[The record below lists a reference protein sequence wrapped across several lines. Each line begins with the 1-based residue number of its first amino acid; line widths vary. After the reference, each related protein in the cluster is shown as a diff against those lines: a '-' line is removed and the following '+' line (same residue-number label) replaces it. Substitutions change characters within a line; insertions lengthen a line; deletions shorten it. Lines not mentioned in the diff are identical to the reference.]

1 MRYSGRWDNIVLTVG
16 TAAQKS
22 LCLNLLS
29 LMKDRL
35 CCNITV
41 VSDDEL
47 GGRTGSGGAVINV
60 LKKYGRDK
68 KLLIINSGG
77 FSKRCINYSVKGKAF
92 ANLVYENEA
101 VTLLELIIKKTEK
114 LSEKITSGALICCSD
129 ILVDTDFSD
138 LPDCNIG
145 FCNRADL
152 ATGTR
157 HGVMY
162 KDKNSF
168 LSYYLHKRSLPEL
181 EAMGEK
187 TILAD
192 TGTVF
197 FSGEFVN
204 AICNAE
210 EKLHILDKVKNGK
223 IEVNLYPD
231 IISLLSKNIDRE
243 RYLYEDAQNEEHVEL
258 RKIFYDCFSDYSLK
272 VIEIDGK
279 DFVHFGTLK
288 ESVDN
293 INRFTNSRHTAINS
307 YFDGCEI
314 GAGAIIENSLLEN
327 CTVGKDS
334 IISDI
339 FLKNA
344 DIPSRTAVCG
354 IRLYDGS
361 FVTVCCD
368 TDENPKEKNLWEKKR
383 FYRGKTFT
391 DSYLKFVEQ
400 CGLPDVSLADCTENS
415 DYSYPH
421 SWLETLKSLN
431 YRKANEKYI
440 EKRNE
445 ILNEYFGPL
454 ESVKNISCV
463 KNSVKLELPVR
474 VNFSG
479 TWTDAMPYCT
489 DNGGAVVNM
498 AAEVNGK
505 LPIRV
510 TAEKLGKPVIEFFSD
525 RKTQQINLDEIGNDR
540 YENDFDHFILHRAV
554 LKVLGVNKNTKL
566 TDGFRLSTNVSGLMH
581 GSGLGTSSILLAGC
595 FTALSELFGIELRKN
610 DIVYKTFIAELV
622 MKTGGGWQDQVGG
635 IYPSVKLSQSDAG
648 NIQNVKVKQIDIS
661 DSFKAEFNRRIAI
674 VSTGQRH
681 FGRFVVADVMSRYID
696 GDFQT
701 VNALNNLKELNS
713 DVIKA
718 FEAGNIS
725 RLAQCLNNQ
734 WTELKKLS
742 AYITDSEIDRIA
754 AECRSIADG
763 VCILGAGAGGY
774 LLLILKES
782 TDEKALKEFSEKP
795 VFKNINEPV
804 KRITV
809 KE

>member
-1 MRYSGRWDNIVLTVG
+1 MRYNGRWDNIILTVG
-16 TAAQKS
+16 TSAQKS
-22 LCLNLLS
+22 LCVDLLS
-29 LMKDRL
+29 IMKDRL
-35 CCNITV
+35 GCEITV

-47 GGRTGSGGAVINV
+47 GCRIGSGGAVINV
-60 LKKYGRDK
+60 LNKYGRDK
-68 KLLIINSGG
+68 KILIINSGG

-129 ILVDTDFSD
+129 ILVDTDFSGM
-138 LPDCNIG
+138 PDCNIG

-152 ATGTR
+152 NTGTR

-162 KDKNSF
+162 KDRDGF
-168 LSYYLHKRSLPEL
+168 LSLYLHKRSLPEL

-187 TILAD
+187 TLLAD

-204 AICNAE
+204 AICGTE
-210 EKLHILDKVKNGK
+210 EKYDIIEKIKNSN
-223 IEVNLYPD
+223 IEINLYPD
-231 IISLLSKNIDRE
+231 IISLLSENIDKE
-243 RYLYEDAQNEEHVEL
+243 RYLFEEAQNEEHIEI
-258 RKIFYDCFSDYSLK
+258 RKIFYDSFSDYSLK

-288 ESVDN
+288 ESVEN
-293 INRFTNSRHTAINS
+293 INRFSGSKYTAINS
-307 YFDGCEI
+307 YFDSCEI
-314 GAGAIIENSLLEN
+314 GVGAIIENSLLEK
-327 CTVGKDS
+327 CSVGERS
-334 IISDI
+334 LVSDI

-344 DIPSRTAVCG
+344 DIPPRTAVCG
-354 IRLYDGS
+354 IRLSDGS

-368 TDENPKEKNLWEKKR
+368 TNENPKENNLWEKKR

-391 DSYLKFVEQ
+391 DSYLKYIEKYE
-400 CGLPDVSLADCTENS
+400 LADVSLADCTENA
-415 DYSYPH
+415 DFTYP
-421 SWLETLKSLN
+421 SNWLKTLKSLN
-431 YRKANEKYI
+431 YCKANEKYI
-440 EKRNE
+440 EKRTE
-445 ILNEYFGPL
+445 ILGEYFDRLVPI
-454 ESVKNISCV
+454 KNINCV
-463 KNSVKLELPVR
+463 KGLVRLELPVR

-498 AAEVNGK
+498 AAEVDGK
-505 LPIRV
+505 LPICV
-510 TAEKLGKPVIEFFSD
+510 TAEKLDEPVIEFLSD
-525 RKTQQINLDEIGNDR
+525 RKKQKIELDEIGNDR

-554 LKVLGVNKNTKL
+554 LKVLGINKKTKL

-595 FTALSELFGIELRKN
+595 FTALSELFGIELN
-610 DIVYKTFIAELV
+610 NGDVVYKTFISELV

-648 NIQNVKVKQIDIS
+648 NIQNVNVKQIDIS
-661 DSFKAEFNRRIAI
+661 DSFKAELNRRLAI

-681 FGRFVVADVMSRYID
+681 FGRFVVADVMNRYID
-696 GDFQT
+696 VSEET
-701 VNALNNLKELNS
+701 LNALYNLKKMNTAVVE
-713 DVIKA
+713 A

-725 RLAQCLNNQ
+725 QLSQCLNSQ

-742 AYITDSEIDRIA
+742 NFITDNEIDSIVE
-754 AECRSIADG
+754 ECRKIADG
-763 VCILGAGAGGY
+763 VCICGAGAGGY
-774 LLLILKES
+774 LLLVLKEN
-782 TDEKALKEFSEKP
+782 TNEKALKDFSENP

-804 KRITV
+804 KRITL